1 MSMETMAW
9 MRMKVNDEE
18 SLKGFKAFIKLIQ
31 YNSVTIEDPRTGFV
45 LAFITGYGNK
55 ELYERIDQIDST
67 SELTLMGNGDSWS
80 FENAKSLIDMF
91 INYKETI
98 LNDMLTKKEDKK
110 YLIELFNRLEQSPP
124 NVTFSHLVFR
134 QEDFDVQEGFDE
146 FVWCTYDGCD
156 IPAEYN
162 GKRLE
167 NGKLKGLDDFP
178 ASIPLTEKDIPY
190 CEKHFEDIRL
200 GVLE

>member
-1 MSMETMAW
+1 METMAW

-18 SLKGFKAFIKLIQ
+18 DLKSFKAFIKLMQ

-45 LAFITGYGNK
+45 LAFITEYGNQD
-55 ELYERIDQIDST
+55 LYEKIDRIDVS

-80 FENAKSLIDMF
+80 FESAKSLIGMF
-91 INYKETI
+91 IDYKETI
-98 LNDMLTKKEDKK
+98 LNDILAKKEDKK
-110 YLIELFNRLEQSPP
+110 YLTKLFNRLEQSPP

-146 FVWCTYDGCD
+146 FVWCTFDGCN

-162 GKRLE
+162 GKKLE
-167 NGKLKGLDDFP
+167 NGKLKGRDDFP

-190 CEKHFEDIRL
+190 CQKHFEDIRL
-200 GVLE
+200 EALE